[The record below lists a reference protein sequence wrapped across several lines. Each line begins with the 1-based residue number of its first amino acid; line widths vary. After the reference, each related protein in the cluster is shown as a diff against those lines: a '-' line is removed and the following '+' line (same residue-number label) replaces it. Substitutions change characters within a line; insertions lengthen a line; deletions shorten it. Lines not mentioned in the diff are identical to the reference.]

1 MSLII
6 FVLGVLNL
14 TFSYL
19 FLKKTSWILLLIQ
32 AYWFFWMF
40 LSSFSL
46 TGLFIPSDYTYSLY
60 IILLSSVTAGAGVEK
75 FWDIKTQNKTRFMPR
90 SLFGLLTKGKE
101 KYYFY
106 FILVFIF
113 PIVLFFYQNQFIS
126 T

>member
-1 MSLII
+1 M
-6 FVLGVLNL
+6 
-14 TFSYL
+14 
-19 FLKKTSWILLLIQ
+19 KKTSWILLLIQ

-101 KYYFY
+101 KYYFTLFWFLY
-106 FILVFIF
+106 FRSFCFFIK
-113 PIVLFFYQNQFIS
+113 INLYQLKIRYNAFVHI
-126 T
+126 